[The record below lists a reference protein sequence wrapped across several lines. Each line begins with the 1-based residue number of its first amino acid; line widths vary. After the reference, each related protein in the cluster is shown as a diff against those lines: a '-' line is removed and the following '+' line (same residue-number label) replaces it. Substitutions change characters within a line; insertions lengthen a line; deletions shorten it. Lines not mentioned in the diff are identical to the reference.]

1 MITPKKHQEL
11 RAKGWTETEVQR
23 VENILNHVRKE
34 DLKTSHFVFWSVLFL
49 IILANVI
56 VSLVLIPFLSMKL
69 TWEIY
74 LPLIVLGA
82 FVGFLYNY
90 LINDI
95 RHLEIHHHF
104 IGGLVLLIIGV
115 INLVLISL
123 VSDRYLK
130 QTTLNPWLAGL
141 IFAGAFIL
149 PYLLDRIRRKVKK
162 R

>member
-34 DLKTSHFVFWSVLFL
+34 DLKISHFVFWSVLVL
-49 IILANVI
+49 IVLANVI
-56 VSLVLIPFLSMKL
+56 VSLILIPFLSLKF

-74 LPLIVLGA
+74 IPLIVLGGL
-82 FVGFLYNY
+82 VGFLYNY

-95 RHLEIHHHF
+95 KHLEVRHH
-104 IGGLVLLIIGV
+104 ILGGLVLPLIAV

-123 VSDRYLK
+123 ISDRYFK
-130 QTTLNPWLAGL
+130 QTTLSPWIMGL

-149 PYLLDRIRRKVKK
+149 PYLLDRIRTRMK
-162 R
+162 RE